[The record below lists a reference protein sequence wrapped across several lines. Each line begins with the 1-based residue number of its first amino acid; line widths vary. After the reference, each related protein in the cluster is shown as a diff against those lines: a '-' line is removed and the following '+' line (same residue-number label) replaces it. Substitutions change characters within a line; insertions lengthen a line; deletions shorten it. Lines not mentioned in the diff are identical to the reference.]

1 MSKNADLAKQF
12 NRAAD
17 VMALLDENQFRVL
30 ATRKVARALE
40 DLAEPIEAAATEHRL
55 DAIAGIGKSSA
66 DKIAEYLR
74 TGHIAEFDSLAS
86 QVPPG
91 VLDMLNI
98 STVGVKTAYLLWK
111 EAGITDIPSL
121 KKALDAGT
129 ITGIKGFGEKK
140 QANIKQNLAFMETA
154 NARIGLGYAY
164 PLACEFVNLLRPIQ
178 DIDQVTYC
186 GSLRRG
192 KETVGDL
199 DILLAA
205 RSGITAEA
213 ISTAVAKVIKTHPE
227 MAEMVAAGDT
237 KITIRTKLGLQVD
250 FRMVPRESWGA
261 ALQYFTGSKE
271 HNVRVR
277 QRAADRGMKLNE
289 WGLFRGEQRMAGTA
303 ESDIYQAL
311 ELAYVCPEMREDRG
325 EIELAAA
332 MFQAAMGRQP
342 DVDDPR
348 LDFIGNTIPARW
360 ASVEVS
366 DIRGDLHMHTTASDG
381 HESIAAMITAARK
394 RGYQYIAITDH
405 SKSQVQANGLSVD
418 RLMAHA
424 KAIRTTAREFPD
436 ITVLVGSEVDI
447 LADGSLDYPDEV
459 LRELDWVVASPHSAL
474 TQETEAATMRLMRA
488 VSNPLVD
495 VIGHP
500 TGRLISGRRGLEPDM
515 QRVVMAALRSGAAL
529 EINAHDMRLDLR
541 DVHARLAV
549 EAGVPL
555 CIDTDAHQLTDF
567 DKLPFGVATA
577 RRAWARPEN
586 VLNTWPLEKILAW
599 QKKRRQGDA
608 DWQ

>member
-1 MSKNADLAKQF
+1 
-12 NRAAD
+12 
-17 VMALLDENQFRVL
+17 MALLDENQFRVL

-40 DLAEPIEAAATEHRL
+40 DLAEPIETLADERRL
-55 DAIAGIGKSSA
+55 DAIPGIGKSSA
-66 DKIAEYLR
+66 EKIAEYLR
-74 TGHIAEFDSLAS
+74 TGHISEFESLAA

-91 VLDMLNI
+91 VLEMLNI

-111 EAGITDIPSL
+111 EVGITDIPSL
-121 KKALDAGT
+121 RKALDAGT

-178 DIDQVTYC
+178 GIAKVAHC

-205 RSGITAEA
+205 QPNSAPAT
-213 ISTAVAKVIKTHPE
+213 ISPTIAATVNTHPE
-227 MAEMVAAGDT
+227 TAEVLAAGET
-237 KITIRTKLGLQVD
+237 KITLRTRLGLQVD
-250 FRMVPRESWGA
+250 FRIVPLESWGA

-277 QRAADRGMKLNE
+277 QRAVERGMKLNE
-289 WGLFRGEQRMAGTA
+289 WGLFREEQHIAGA
-303 ESDIYQAL
+303 DESDIYHRL
-311 ELAYVCPEMREDRG
+311 ELSYICPEMREDRG
-325 EIELAAA
+325 EIELADA
-332 MFQAAMGRQP
+332 MFRATAGGRP
-342 DVDDPR
+342 ELDDPR
-348 LDFIGNTIPARW
+348 LAFIGHPIPHHWTA
-360 ASVEVS
+360 VEVS
-366 DIRGDLHMHTTASDG
+366 DIRGDMHMHTTASDG
-381 HESIAAMITAARK
+381 HESIAAMIAAARH

-424 KAIRTTAREFPD
+424 KAIRAAARSFSD
-436 ITVLVGSEVDI
+436 IVVLAGSEVDI

-474 TQETEAATMRLMRA
+474 TQDVDAASARLVRA

-500 TGRLISGRRGLEPDM
+500 TGRLIAGRRGLEPDM
-515 QRVVMAALRSGAAL
+515 QRVVMAAVRSGCAL
-529 EINAHDMRLDLR
+529 EINSHDMRLDLR
-541 DVHARLAV
+541 DIHARLAV
-549 EAGVPL
+549 EAGVPI
-555 CIDTDAHQLTDF
+555 CIDTDAHQITDF
-567 DKLPFGVATA
+567 DKLQFGVMTA

-586 VLNTWPLEKILAW
+586 VLNSWPLDKIWAW
-599 QKKRRQGDA
+599 QKKRRSGDA